1 MKKVEN
7 GLFNYIIT
15 GNNESDEAAAAEA
28 LENELD
34 RIDRLCASSRGFFE
48 GEAVREAIADARA
61 KVQREFNVAIT
72 SD

>member
-7 GLFNYIIT
+7 GLFNYIVT
-15 GNNESDEAAAAEA
+15 GNNETDETAAAEA
-28 LENELD
+28 LANELD

-61 KVQREFNVAIT
+61 KVQSEFNVT
-72 SD
+72 VTTD